1 MQNQNKEEQLY
12 NIDQNDELISS
23 SNENFTS

>member
-12 NIDQNDELISS
+12 NIDQHDELTSS